1 MRLSIKKTSAATRL
15 YAIKSTY
22 DPATRKTSS
31 KVVAKLGTA
40 EEIMEREGV
49 SYDEAIEHA
58 RGVVAKMTAGD
69 KEQRQA
75 VAVCFHPDRIVGKD
89 ARRRANAGYLFPK
102 KICSELGIREICGRV
117 AQKSHT
123 EFDLGEITE
132 TLVLGQMLC
141 PSSKRSIYS
150 WAQNLIEAPAYSEH
164 QAYRALSLLSEHSD
178 DVQAAL
184 YKSSSRLHKRKTG
197 VLYYDCTNYFFE
209 IEQADED
216 GERQYGISKE
226 HRPNP
231 IVQMGLFMDT
241 DGIPLA
247 FRITPGNLNEQK
259 TLLPLEKTIIKDFK
273 ESRFV
278 VCTDAG
284 LASREN
290 RKFNAYG
297 ERSFVVVQPI
307 KKMKGELK
315 DWALGR
321 DGWRL
326 SGSDEIYHLHEVD
339 EVKHYNDIFHK
350 ERWVKDDDGFSQR
363 YIVTFSFKYME
374 YQRSIREGQVERAA
388 KSTKRGAASIE
399 RRNQNDPARFV
410 KLTHITGEGE
420 IADKSVAALDE
431 GRINAEALFDGFSCI
446 ATTLEDKPKDI
457 IAINK
462 RRWQI
467 EECFRIMK
475 TEFKARPVY
484 LSRPER
490 IRAHFL
496 VCFMA
501 LLVYRLMEVR
511 IDHALTCKELL
522 STLSGMDMV
531 ELAGEG
537 WIPAYA
543 RTDRTDAIHEAFGFR
558 TDYEIITN
566 RKMRTILSRARDPKV
581 EVTK

>member
-1 MRLSIKKTSAATRL
+1 MRLKIQKSSVSTRL

-31 KVVAKLGTA
+31 KIVAKLGTA

-58 RGVVAKMTAGD
+58 RDVVAKMTAED
-69 KEQRQA
+69 KAQRRA
-75 VAVCFHPDRIVGKD
+75 VAVSFRPDRIVGKD
-89 ARRRANAGYLFPK
+89 ARRRVNAGYLFPK
-102 KICSELGIREICGRV
+102 KICSELGIREICDRV
-117 AQKSHT
+117 AQDANT

-132 TLVLGQMLC
+132 TLILGQMLC
-141 PSSKRSIYS
+141 PSSKRSIHS
-150 WAQNLIEAPAYSEH
+150 WAQNLIEAPAYLEH

-178 DVQAAL
+178 AIQAAL

-209 IEQADED
+209 IEQADKD
-216 GERQYGISKE
+216 GDRQYGISKE

-231 IVQMGLFMDT
+231 IVQMGLFMDA

-247 FRITPGNLNEQK
+247 FRMTPGNLNEQK
-259 TLLPLEKTIIKDFK
+259 TLLPLEKAIIKDFE
-273 ESRFV
+273 ESKFV

-284 LASREN
+284 LASKEN
-290 RKFNAYG
+290 REFNTHG
-297 ERSFVVVQPI
+297 GRSFVVVQPI
-307 KKMKGELK
+307 KKMKGGLK

-326 SGSDEIYHLHEVD
+326 CGQDKAYHLHEVD
-339 EVKHYNDIFHK
+339 EAAHYGDVFYK
-350 ERWVKDDDGFSQR
+350 ERWAKDADGFEQR
-363 YIVTFSFKYME
+363 YIATFSFKYME
-374 YQRSIREGQVERAA
+374 YQRSIREGQIERAVA
-388 KSTKRGAASIE
+388 STKKGASSLE
-399 RRNQNDPARFV
+399 RRNPNDPARFV

-420 IADKSVAALDE
+420 IASKSVAALDE
-431 GRINAEALFDGFSCI
+431 DRINAEALFDGFSCI
-446 ATTLEDKPKDI
+446 ATNLEDKPKDI
-457 IAINK
+457 IAVNK

-501 LLVYRLMEVR
+501 LLVYRLMDVR
-511 IDHALTCKELL
+511 IDHALACKELL

-537 WIPAYA
+537 WIPAYT
-543 RTDRTDAIHEAFGFR
+543 RTDETDVIHDAFGFR

-566 RKMRTILSRARDPKV
+566 RKMRTILSKSRDPKAK
-581 EVTK
+581 VTK